1 MNTTT
6 TEPVTRRRYVVEPA
20 RAAGVDV
27 DELVAAIG
35 KKRPQPIPSTAD
47 SWAYI
52 HCIADWQIGKEAY
65 GQGSEQTVGR
75 ILDGLDA
82 TVARIKRE
90 GKRRPIGTIVLASL
104 GDLCEGVVSQ
114 NGGVVL
120 ASDLGLTLDLRPVA
134 GVQVMDRLNA
144 GECDLAI
151 AGMAIDPSRLLQVW
165 MTNPYAESDIRV
177 VASAK
182 VPFRTDQLNVTDSV
196 VGVVTGTLA
205 ADAARS
211 RLPSATFREFP
222 DLVAAQRALDDG
234 AINALAFKEPIPT
247 LTVAAAKPQRY
258 AVGDGPALARTA
270 DAMALRKG
278 DTNLLN
284 FLNGWISARR
294 RDGPRGRAA
303 GRAASCDP

>member
-1 MNTTT
+1 MRKFLAGVLLAAAATAS
-6 TEPVTRRRYVVEPA
+6 PA
-20 RAAGVDV
+20 AAGGLEDALARGALKVCTV
-27 DELVAAIG
+27 EAAPFAFRSG
-35 KKRPQPIPSTAD
+35 K
-47 SWAYI
+47 
-52 HCIADWQIGKEAY
+52 
-65 GQGSEQTVGR
+65 
-75 ILDGLDA
+75 
-82 TVARIKRE
+82 
-90 GKRRPIGTIVLASL
+90 
-104 GDLCEGVVSQ
+104 GDLIGHEVDIAAR
-114 NGGVVL
+114 L

-134 GVQVMDRLNA
+134 GVQLMDRLNA

-222 DLVAAQRALDDG
+222 DLVAAQKALDDG

-294 RDGPRGRAA
+294 RDGFLESTSAYWMTRVDWLERLKPPAA
-303 GRAASCDP
+303 LK